1 MNTTVEK
8 IKRIINNNNI
18 TLREI
23 YAAFLCDNTA
33 DLVCMIKEEINDN
46 MEELLH
52 NDYFIQNYHL
62 FFYTLIDLL
71 GANLEDYTHIKYLLS
86 DTIKVAKC
94 SLKKYTKKEENK
106 DAFYHGVTSFI
117 HNKLE
122 GISSYIDAITS
133 DLSELPL
140 YKMLWFIIT
149 ELKNVDYLF
158 RIIEL
163 HPDYINLKNKEG
175 ESILKVLVEYIY
187 ANLKFWD
194 SETIKYYERVFVLFL
209 ESDELV
215 LTNDE
220 IISILEMSENNL
232 ISTPIDKKKYIK
244 FIINEINSHY
254 EIINKDA
261 RVNAISH
268 TNKIVTQEL
277 IIPSFDKR
285 VDLRREFT
293 ISIDAVR
300 SENLENRL
308 IDDAYTLKELAN
320 GEFELMIH
328 IPDVGEYISDSS
340 PLDNHMRALGES
352 VYAKDYKT
360 PLIPYELATK
370 MSLVKGEERPAI
382 TFIIKLDSNGSIIN
396 FDIKKSI
403 IRVNYNLTRRQA
415 DMFMTHNNDERLFVL
430 NKLYEVAV
438 MLRSGRKE
446 RVGNRRKGEVIMDE
460 MNIYPDLLVASY
472 CQENRIPFPYKNYA
486 GKRAIRNIEHISQ
499 CERYATRARL
509 TEFEKEVLYS
519 VFDIYNRVYYDT
531 IFKVNKSTKNAPIG
545 NVGNPLREFILLET
559 DRMIKDIII
568 DKKHNDDLWRERIER
583 DCIEYTETSA
593 KIRQLYN
600 SHN

>member
-1 MNTTVEK
+1 MNATAEK

-33 DLVCMIKEEINDN
+33 DLVCSIKEEINDN

-71 GANLEDYTHIKYLLS
+71 GTNIEDYTHINYLLNE
-86 DTIKVAKC
+86 TIKTAKC
-94 SLKKYTKKEENK
+94 SLKKYNK
-106 DAFYHGVTSFI
+106 NGEMKDSFYHGVTSFI

-122 GISSYIDAITS
+122 GISSYIEAVTS
-133 DLSELPL
+133 DLSEPSL

-149 ELKNVDYLF
+149 ELKNADYLF

-163 HPDYINLKNKEG
+163 HPEYINLKNKEG
-175 ESILKVLVEYIY
+175 EPILKMLVEYIY

-194 SETIKYYERVFVLFL
+194 AETIKYYKRVFVLFL

-215 LTNDE
+215 LSNEE
-220 IISILEMSENNL
+220 IIKILEMSESNL
-232 ISTPIDKKKYIK
+232 ISTPIDKKKHIK

-268 TNKIVTQEL
+268 TNKIVTQEI

-293 ISIDAVR
+293 ISIDTVR
-300 SENLENRL
+300 SENIDNRL
-308 IDDAYTLKELAN
+308 IDDAYTLKELPN
-320 GEFELMIH
+320 GCFELMIH
-328 IPDVGEYISDSS
+328 IPDVGEFISDAS

-360 PLIPYELATK
+360 PLISYDLAAK
-370 MSLVKGEERPAI
+370 MSLVKGEERPSI
-382 TFIIKLDSNGSIIN
+382 TFVIKLDANGNIID

-415 DMFMTHNNDERLFVL
+415 DMFMTHNNDERLFIL

-438 MLRSGRKE
+438 MLRNGRKE
-446 RVGNRRKGEVIMDE
+446 KVGNRRKGEVIMDE
-460 MNIYPDLLVASY
+460 MNIAPDLLVASY

-486 GKRAIRNIEHISQ
+486 GKRTVRNVEHVSQ
-499 CERYATRARL
+499 CEKYATHAKL
-509 TEFEKEVLYS
+509 SEFEKEVLYS

-531 IFKVNKSTKNAPIG
+531 VFKVNKSTKNRPIG
-545 NVGNPLREFILLET
+545 NVGNPLREFIALET
-559 DRMIKDIII
+559 DRMIKDVII
-568 DKKHNDDLWRERIER
+568 DKKHNEDLWRERIER

-600 SHN
+600 HN